1 MTKGRDFYNEQL
13 AYMNAGDIDGLLR
26 EHYHEDVELVTFEF
40 VLKGKDAIK
49 KYLTVDSPAMMGQ
62 VLGLSTHHFAES
74 DDVIMYVSEVNS
86 EKMGYFQA
94 RDAYYLKDGKIFRH
108 IALTLPPGEDRK
120 LKLGHEPA
128 ST

>member
-1 MTKGRDFYNEQL
+1 MTKGTDFYNEHI
-13 AYMNAGDIDGLLR
+13 AYMKAGDIDGLMR
-26 EHYHEDVELVTFEF
+26 DHYHEDVELVTFEF

-49 KYLTVDSPAMMGQ
+49 KYLTVDSPATMGQ
-62 VLGLSTHHFAES
+62 VLGLSTLHFAES
-74 DDVIMYVSEVNS
+74 EDVIMFVSEVNS

-108 IALTLPPGEDRK
+108 IALTLPPDEDRK
-120 LKLGHEPA
+120 LKLGHEPD